1 MTEDELLLCIA
12 PGEDSKHQFKVDI
25 HNAES
30 IAAEMVAFA
39 NAEGGIIYIGVADD
53 WSIPGLNRI
62 AVARCN
68 QIISNAASHIIRS
81 SLVVNTENVLLKNGN
96 IVIIVTIPMGIDKPY
111 FDKNGVIWLKVGSDK
126 RRVNTKEEVRRFFQ
140 ESAQIYADEFPTKSG
155 IEDLNIDNLNKFLSK
170 YYNIELSEDIDERN
184 RLLKN
189 LNIIT
194 SGKK

>member
-1 MTEDELLLCIA
+1 
-12 PGEDSKHQFKVDI
+12 
-25 HNAES
+25 
-30 IAAEMVAFA
+30 MVAFA
-39 NAEGGIIYIGVADD
+39 NAECGIIYIGVADD
-53 WSIPGLNRI
+53 GSIPGLNRV
-62 AVARCN
+62 AVTRCN
-68 QIISNAASHIIRS
+68 QIISNAVSQLIRS
-81 SLVVNTENVLLKNGN
+81 PLVVNTENVLLKNGN

-140 ESAQIYADEFPTKSG
+140 ESVYIYADELPTKSG

-194 SGKK
+194 SDKK